1 MCKDW
6 KVTFDIYV
14 EEASDDWHIGRK
26 DVFHSRVIHCLQHPF
41 FVLLLHLCFTDRS
54 CGGKSATH
62 LTERNE
68 REYKWA
74 VGPWAWNRGWFS
86 GVISPISRPL
96 SAFNDA
102 GDEEWRPSRE
112 QGVDSLKG
120 MARNLRC
127 PLIACFV
134 FFFPFF
140 FFTREAVL
148 WFSKYRATGWE
159 RREIELSTTW
169 TGERKRWR
177 SSILD
182 PFKLNFSKVPVKM
195 NSSFRREIFIAIFR
209 IWIYYC
215 SCFVIRIFDPF
226 DSIFFFIRENLTNAS
241 KCFI

>member
-1 MCKDW
+1 MQGFKTNIQYLRW
-6 KVTFDIYV
+6 RSKRWLT
-14 EEASDDWHIGRK
+14 
-26 DVFHSRVIHCLQHPF
+26 HSSKRCVPFSRNLQHPF

-96 SAFNDA
+96 SAFSDA
-102 GDEEWRPSRE
+102 RDEEWRPSRE

-134 FFFPFF
+134 FFFFF
-140 FFTREAVL
+140 FFHPRGRVMIQQISGHRLGT
-148 WFSKYRATGWE
+148 
-159 RREIELSTTW
+159 
-169 TGERKRWR
+169 
-177 SSILD
+177 
-182 PFKLNFSKVPVKM
+182 
-195 NSSFRREIFIAIFR
+195 
-209 IWIYYC
+209 
-215 SCFVIRIFDPF
+215 
-226 DSIFFFIRENLTNAS
+226 
-241 KCFI
+241 